1 MQTVRT
7 DDGTRYL
14 LLKRSGDSS
23 LVRDPTTGEEQYI
36 ENACLESADVSSL
49 ETAASAIPDSVRRV
63 VRAASDDRALG
74 LLLVLDRRGPTAVS
88 DLMALTDLCES
99 DFNGLLSEFRAA
111 GLVES
116 VSIGGIP
123 GYETSDQASTGL
135 SKLRE

>member
-23 LVRDPTTGEEQYI
+23 LVRDPATGEEQYI
-36 ENACLESADVSSL
+36 ENNRLKSVDVSSL
-49 ETAASAIPDSVRRV
+49 ETVANAIPESVRHVVLAASS
-63 VRAASDDRALG
+63 DRALG
-74 LLLVLDRRGPTAVS
+74 LLLVLDRRGPMAVS

-99 DFNGLLSEFRAA
+99 DFNGLLTEFRAA

-116 VSIGGIP
+116 VSIGGVP
-123 GYETSDQASTGL
+123 GYETTDRASEGL
-135 SKLRE
+135 SKLCE